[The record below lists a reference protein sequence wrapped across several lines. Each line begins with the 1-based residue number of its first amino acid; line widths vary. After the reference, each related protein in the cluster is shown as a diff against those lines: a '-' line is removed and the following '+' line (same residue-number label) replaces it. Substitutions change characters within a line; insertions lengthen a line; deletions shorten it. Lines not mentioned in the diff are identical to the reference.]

1 MLEGLNLVRNPSIQK
16 FYHFLFLVDS
26 GEHYS
31 EDEVAAQDRNF
42 SLSESSEEESD
53 EDEEEEEEETNIKSK
68 GKVK

>member
-16 FYHFLFLVDS
+16 FYLFLVDS